1 MQEPA
6 SCCFRLP
13 RAGLKPCPDCGGS
26 GPHRRSPACRQG
38 HRAPPGGGSR
48 EGEVCPTQVCPSPG
62 PWPALGTLALSHRP
76 RGGGRHTWLWVGGLA
91 ALNSWA
97 GIADGR
103 NGGQH
108 QRAQP
113 APGSWAS
120 QTAETMKAPHVL
132 DPRLLIGG
140 CSPRGRRAFPV
151 VLCPQNKEAGTRH
164 PLKRG
169 SDSPC
174 GAGRMGQRRARLSS
188 GTNGTG
194 HQGAASAH
202 RLPALSLQRDGSPA
216 DLPAGSGQRG
226 LAWALLF

>member
-1 MQEPA
+1 MQAGPPSA
-6 SCCFRLP
+6 P
-13 RAGLKPCPDCGGS
+13 RRREQGGRGVSYAGLSLPGALA
-26 GPHRRSPACRQG
+26 RSR
-38 HRAPPGGGSR
+38 HPGAVTQA
-48 EGEVCPTQVCPSPG
+48 EGRWEAHV
-62 PWPALGTLALSHRP
+62 ALG
-76 RGGGRHTWLWVGGLA
+76 GR
-91 ALNSWA
+91 
-97 GIADGR
+97 
-103 NGGQH
+103 
-108 QRAQP
+108 
-113 APGSWAS
+113 PGSSELMGGNRRWKKWGATPEGTACSRFRAS

-140 CSPRGRRAFPV
+140 CSPRGRHAFPV
-151 VLCPQNKEAGTRH
+151 VLCPNNKEAGTRH

-216 DLPAGSGQRG
+216 DLPAGSGQQG